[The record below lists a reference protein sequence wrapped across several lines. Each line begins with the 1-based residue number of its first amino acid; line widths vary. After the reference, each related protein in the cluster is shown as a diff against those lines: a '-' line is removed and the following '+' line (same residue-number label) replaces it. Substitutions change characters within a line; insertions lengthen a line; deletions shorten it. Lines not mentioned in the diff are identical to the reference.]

1 MAMVTCLGISRSSA
15 DVVIGNFEA
24 GSVDGWMSP
33 QESVASVAGKGNTLG
48 GSSAGVTILGGFWG
62 LQTVNLN
69 PNRDSFLKAKFLSF
83 DLTFIQAD
91 LSGAGYAQTKEFALH
106 DSSGSFVQRQIATGA
121 AGAKDSDSLMP
132 AATAGQW
139 QGMDGTRTIK
149 IDLNSFAAPSPQATM
164 GETSYKQYLK
174 NHTEITSFDIWMSFQ
189 SDALLATYYIDN
201 VKLLVPGDFDQNSIV
216 DRNDI
221 PAMLKALTDLAAY
234 KANHNNMSDATLA
247 SIGDFN
253 DDGFVTNA
261 DIQGLLD
268 SVASSP
274 GGGSITVVPE
284 PSGAVLFVLGLAAVV
299 IARRKSAA
307 LDRVGFVTT

>member
-1 MAMVTCLGISRSSA
+1 LRWLHVSEFRVEG
-15 DVVIGNFEA
+15 
-24 GSVDGWMSP
+24 GSVDGWTSP

-174 NHTEITSFDIWMSFQ
+174 NHTE
-189 SDALLATYYIDN
+189 
-201 VKLLVPGDFDQNSIV
+201 LLVPGDFDQNGTV

-274 GGGSITVVPE
+274 GGGSVTVVPE
-284 PSGAVLFVLGLAAVV
+284 PSGAVLFVLGLAAAV